1 MKEHVHEYDAAGP
14 APRAP
19 ACTTAGSAVRSA
31 VDRSAARRCA
41 PQKKSGRGI
50 WLVLFVVAAVLFVGA
65 LVFAIISFTGKNSE
79 ADDKEKAQRELA
91 STKKELESTQTDLG
105 SSQRSGRTLRVL
117 LTQAASAADTLKSC
131 TDSSGSL
138 REGMIEAINVVQ
150 NGGTINDRIDAL
162 NQQIDGNRGSCSTSD
177 QAYQDLLNA
186 LNEARGK

>member
-105 SSQRSGRTLRVL
+105 SSQRSGRTLRGL

>member
-79 ADDKEKAQRELA
+79 ADDKERPSGSWRRRRRSWKAPRQI
-91 STKKELESTQTDLG
+91 SG
-105 SSQRSGRTLRVL
+105 HRSGQDGR
-117 LTQAASAADTLKSC
+117 S
-131 TDSSGSL
+131 
-138 REGMIEAINVVQ
+138 EG
-150 NGGTINDRIDAL
+150 
-162 NQQIDGNRGSCSTSD
+162 CSRRRPRPQTP
-177 QAYQDLLNA
+177 
-186 LNEARGK
+186 